1 MPDNLLV
8 VENLDMSFG
17 GVQALSQV
25 SLSVPAGQVTAVI
38 GPNGAGKTTAIN
50 CISGVY
56 RPQAGR
62 VLFEGQ
68 PINGLAPHALARR
81 GLTRTFQNLQVFT
94 HLTVLENVMVGL
106 HAVTGRGFVSAMLR
120 LPAQR
125 AEERRIRR
133 QASEA
138 LDFLGLADS
147 AALPAG
153 QLSYGD
159 RKRVELARALVAR
172 PKLVLLDEPVAGLNP
187 AETEDMGRALL
198 AVRQQ
203 GVTLVLVEHDMSLV
217 MRVSDQVVVL
227 HFGRKIAQGDPA
239 AIQRHPEV
247 LRTYLGGRE
256 EPIPGLEP
264 PEEPSARGQAAGEGA
279 RA

>member
-1 MPDNLLV
+1 MPETLLSV
-8 VENLDMSFG
+8 RDLDMSFG

-25 SLSVPAGQVTAVI
+25 SFAVPAGRITAVI

-56 RPQAGR
+56 RPRGGR
-62 VLFEGQ
+62 VVFNGHT
-68 PINGLAPHALARR
+68 INGQAPHVLARQ
-81 GLTRTFQNLQVFT
+81 GLTRTFQNLQVFAN
-94 HLTVLENVMVGL
+94 LSVLENVMVGL

-125 AEERRIRR
+125 AEERRIRQ
-133 QASEA
+133 QAREA
-138 LDFLGLADS
+138 LEFLGLQDS
-147 AALPAG
+147 ASLPAG

-159 RKRVELARALVAR
+159 RKRVELARALVAK

-187 AETEDMGRALL
+187 AETEDMGQALL

-227 HFGRKIAQGDPA
+227 HFGRKIAQGDPQS
-239 AIQRHPEV
+239 IQRHPEV
-247 LRTYLGGRE
+247 LRTYLGGRD
-256 EPIPGLEP
+256 EPIPGLDMDPAP
-264 PEEPSARGQAAGEGA
+264 PQEAA